1 MRVSLRFLCFVLW
14 ATGASAAT
22 VVPESPASA
31 GKAAEG
37 GNAIPVP
44 QKSIEE
50 QGKERFVTPAVEE
63 AIKAGH
69 DYLNILGAYDGQN
82 SEALLA
88 ASGASPYM
96 GAIRMAQWRDYCL
109 KMSQWLL
116 PREKDNTGKFNVDV
130 IASAMEGNLAALVF
144 ALFNATEPL
153 DVGILPV
160 LVYKNSGRWET
171 APFLTNFSN
180 TKMPLDHDLYVQQDD
195 LSRWAR
201 NTGRDLM
208 INVSRIAETRIQRKM
223 EDVRAALKVNESS
236 DAQLVNIWMQALRR
250 GDVMAVAALG
260 EISDNAKRSPAAL
273 RYKQAHS
280 YVTTDESALWQLR
293 LTNLFLSPSAWIVP
307 LENADQKQGVITLGV
322 IPFKEDSGGEPV
334 AGAYSFTFG
343 VVDRGNGEKD
353 LSYPKELLPKA
364 QNEFW
369 DNGSGEILGNGQDEN
384 EIKNLQT
391 RIRENYLKGR
401 PDAAFD
407 SPMDF
412 AQAYVTRCGDPD
424 SAINDYFDLHDK
436 SCFADM
442 ASIAELS
449 KSWHIKTSGEWKRV
463 KKLNSEENL
472 DKNYPY
478 VVKKSTDLVNVNQ
491 EKALLLASWYK
502 EGMLPRLFDI
512 QSIWMEKK
520 SGKWIWFKDKEA
532 IKVLSAEINLP
543 EVIENFQD
551 KILRERLKPIKEEAL
566 PPVPLWDEKRGTN
579 PDASLVKFLK
589 KEFSDKNS
597 LYYFLN
603 RPHGIVLDG
612 DAEVMARYEYD
623 RRQYFPFMS
632 RKMLSSYVFGED
644 ELPVEGVV
652 LDAVQYGDWAMLAIS
667 FRKDGN
673 PFILGYTMVKEQGE
687 WKFVLT
693 GTYVYSDDK
702 IGVPVRDE
710 KSLPVWEKC
719 DPFFLSM
726 FNQLV
731 KKNLLPLPG
740 LNKSA
745 VK

>member
-1 MRVSLRFLCFVLW
+1 MRVPLRFLCFAFW
-14 ATGASAAT
+14 ATGASAVP
-22 VVPESPASA
+22 VVTESPVPA
-31 GKAAEG
+31 GKATEG
-37 GNAIPVP
+37 ANAVPVP

-50 QGKERFVTPAVEE
+50 QDKERFVTPAVED

-69 DYLNILGAYDGQN
+69 AYLNVLGAYDGQN
-82 SEALLA
+82 SDALLA

-96 GAIRMAQWRDYCL
+96 GESRMVQWRDYCL

-116 PREKDNTGKFNVDV
+116 PREKDDTGKYNVDV
-130 IASAMEGNLAALVF
+130 IASAMEGNMAALIF
-144 ALFNATEPL
+144 ALFNAAEPL

-160 LVYKNSGRWET
+160 LVYKDSGRWVT

-180 TKMPLDHDLYVQQDD
+180 TKMPLDHGLYVQQND
-195 LSRWAR
+195 LARWAR
-201 NTGRDLM
+201 NTSRDLV
-208 INVSRIAETRIQRKM
+208 INATRIAETRIQRKM
-223 EDVRAALKVNESS
+223 EDVRTALKVNEASGS
-236 DAQLVNIWMQALRR
+236 QLVDIWMQALRR

-260 EISDNAKRSPAAL
+260 EVSDNTNRSSAAL

-293 LTNLFLSPSAWIVP
+293 LTNLFLSPSSWIVP
-307 LENADQKQGVITLGV
+307 LENVEQKENQITLGV
-322 IPFKEDSGGEPV
+322 IPFKYDSGEDVV

-343 VVDRGNGEKD
+343 IVDRGNGGKD

-369 DNGSGEILGNGQDEN
+369 DSGSGEILGNGQDED

-391 RIRENYLKGR
+391 RIWETYLKGR

-412 AQAYVTRCGDPD
+412 AQAYVNRVGNLT

-436 SCFADM
+436 SCFDNI
-442 ASIAELS
+442 ASIAELA
-449 KSWHIKTSGEWKRV
+449 KSWHIKSSGEWKRV
-463 KKLNSEENL
+463 KKLIAEEKL

-502 EGMLPRLFDI
+502 EGMIPRLFDI

-520 SGKWIWFKDKEA
+520 NGKWLWFKDKEA
-532 IKVLSAEINLP
+532 IKALSAEINLP
-543 EVIENFQD
+543 EVIERFQD

-566 PPVPLWDEKRGTN
+566 PPVPEWDEKKETA
-579 PDASLVKFLK
+579 PDASLVNFLK
-589 KEFSDKNS
+589 KDFSDVNS
-597 LYYFLN
+597 LYHFLN
-603 RPHGIVLDG
+603 QPHGFVLDG
-612 DAEVMARYEYD
+612 DTEVMARYEYD
-623 RRQYFPFMS
+623 RRQYFPLMT
-632 RKMLSSYVFGED
+632 RKGLSSYVFE
-644 ELPVEGVV
+644 EGSTLAEGIV
-652 LDAVQYGDWAMLAIS
+652 LNAVQYGDWAMLAVS
-667 FRKDGN
+667 FRRADN

-687 WKFVLT
+687 WKFVWT
-693 GTYVYSDDK
+693 GTYVYMGDK
-702 IGVPVRDE
+702 VGVPVRDE
-710 KSLPVWEKC
+710 KSLPVWKKS
-719 DPFFLSM
+719 DPFFLFM

-731 KKNLLPLPG
+731 KKNLFQTPG
-740 LNKSA
+740 LIKSA